1 MCAYLTSNSWS
12 LPFKICHGKLVVVFV
27 WRTVACAS
35 ILGFFV
41 RHSVIF
47 VSHLTCLPSYSC
59 SSLKYFFLLSVRL
72 ASSTSVCIC
81 CCCCLQLTFIVC
93 GLDVCYFFFIV
104 SRYNSNTT
112 KVHIF
117 LLFVNISTYV
127 FCLLLLLLSPSILC
141 RHVYFLLLNHLLFCS
156 DFFCPMSI
164 NAAMTFKTK
173 LKLKKCAYFL
183 HEHEVSKQFMHARVR
198 ERGRAP

>member
-1 MCAYLTSNSWS
+1 MTYCCMCEHTWFLCPSFSYFFASHMPSFLLVFIFEIFLFVVCPSGFKRICVYLLLLPTTYFYCLRSWS
-12 LPFKICHGKLVVVFV
+12 LL
-27 WRTVACAS
+27 
-35 ILGFFV
+35 
-41 RHSVIF
+41 
-47 VSHLTCLPSYSC
+47 
-59 SSLKYFFLLSVRL
+59 
-72 ASSTSVCIC
+72 
-81 CCCCLQLTFIVC
+81 
-93 GLDVCYFFFIV
+93 FFIV

-127 FCLLLLLLSPSILC
+127 FCLLLLSPSILC

-173 LKLKKCAYFL
+173 LKLKNVLIFCMSTKLANNLC
-183 HEHEVSKQFMHARVR
+183 MR
-198 ERGRAP
+198 ERERAPWKEQ

>member
-1 MCAYLTSNSWS
+1 MPSFLLVFIFEIFLFVVCPSGFKRICVYLLLLPTTYFYCLRSWS
-12 LPFKICHGKLVVVFV
+12 LL
-27 WRTVACAS
+27 
-35 ILGFFV
+35 
-41 RHSVIF
+41 
-47 VSHLTCLPSYSC
+47 
-59 SSLKYFFLLSVRL
+59 
-72 ASSTSVCIC
+72 
-81 CCCCLQLTFIVC
+81 
-93 GLDVCYFFFIV
+93 FFIV

-117 LLFVNISTYV
+117 LLFFNISTYV

-183 HEHEVSKQFMHARVR
+183 HEHEVSKQFMHAR
-198 ERGRAP
+198 ERDRARRGKSNNKQYNDSCYNKYYYEIDRNYKVSFL